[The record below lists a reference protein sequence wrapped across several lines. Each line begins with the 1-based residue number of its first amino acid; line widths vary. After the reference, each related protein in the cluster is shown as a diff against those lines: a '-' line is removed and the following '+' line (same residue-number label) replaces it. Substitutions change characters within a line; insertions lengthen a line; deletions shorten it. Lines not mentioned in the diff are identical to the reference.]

1 MTTTPKS
8 DTVALP
14 SWPLAVLS
22 KLLPSVELL
31 LVRSREDSEM
41 K

>member
-1 MTTTPKS
+1 MTTPKS

-22 KLLPSVELL
+22 KLPPRVELL
-31 LVRSREDSEM
+31 SMRSREDSEM